1 MNAWSDF
8 MNASFVLS
16 LIVTALLMGC
26 ALEQEISR
34 TPRTAVEQVLLTQAV
49 EQALVNLKVHLPEG
63 VNVDVDATGLES
75 DRSRL
80 HMTNADRGAIDRPSR
95 DIFYV
100 RDIVAA
106 ELGRRGYRVSARDTE
121 SPYLV
126 RVMAESFGTMQ
137 GTVFVGM
144 PPVQSVLIPFSLP
157 ELTLY
162 KQQSQSGYARLH
174 LDVYD
179 NRTGEF
185 LGSSPKLVG
194 RAYYNQYTVLIL
206 ITWNR
211 TDVTA
216 PPVAGR

>member
-1 MNAWSDF
+1 MKLS
-8 MNASFVLS
+8 SFL
-16 LIVTALLMGC
+16 LIILTALVTGC
-26 ALEQEISR
+26 AIEQEVSR

-49 EQALVNLKVHLPEG
+49 EQALVNLSIRLPDG

-80 HMTNADRGAIDRPSR
+80 RTTNADLGAIDRPSR
-95 DIFYV
+95 DILYI

-121 SPYLV
+121 SPYLI

-162 KQQSQSGYARLH
+162 KNQSQSGYARLH

-185 LGSSPKLVG
+185 LGSTPKLIG

-206 ITWNR
+206 LTWNR

-216 PPVAGR
+216 PPAAGQ

>member
-1 MNAWSDF
+1 MK
-8 MNASFVLS
+8 ASFFLLS
-16 LIVTALLMGC
+16 ILNVLLMGC
-26 ALEQEISR
+26 ALEQEMSR

-49 EQALVNLKVHLPEG
+49 EQALVNLEVQLPEG

-80 HMTNADRGAIDRPSR
+80 RMTNADLGAIDRPSR
-95 DIFYV
+95 DIFYI
-100 RDIVAA
+100 RDLVAA
-106 ELGRRGYRVSARDTE
+106 ELGRRGHRVSARDTE

-126 RVMAESFGTMQ
+126 RVMAESFGTIQ
-137 GTVFVGM
+137 GTTFVGM
-144 PPVQSVLIPFSLP
+144 PPVQSVLIPFALP

-162 KQQSQSGYARLH
+162 KHQGQSGYARLH
-174 LDVYD
+174 LDFYD

-185 LGSSPKLVG
+185 LGSTPKLVG
-194 RAYYNQYTVLIL
+194 RAYYNQYTVLLL